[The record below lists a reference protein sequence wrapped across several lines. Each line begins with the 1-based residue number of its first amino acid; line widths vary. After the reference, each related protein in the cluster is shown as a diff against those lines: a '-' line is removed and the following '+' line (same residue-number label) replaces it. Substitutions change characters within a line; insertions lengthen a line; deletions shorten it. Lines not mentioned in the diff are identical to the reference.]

1 MSPLLLFG
9 AYGVLVFLAMY
20 LFIYIPNK
28 KKQKKVREFHDS
40 IVPGDVVIT
49 IGGVVGTVLRRDGE
63 YVTLL
68 VDEKKEV
75 TIQVVLY
82 AIGQM
87 KEKKALT
94 VS

>member
-28 KKQKKVREFHDS
+28 KKQRKVKELHDS
-40 IVPGDVVIT
+40 IAPGDVVVT
-49 IGGVVGTVLRRDGE
+49 IGGIVGTVVKRDGE

-68 VDEKKEV
+68 VDAEKEV

-82 AIGQM
+82 AVGQI
-87 KEKKALT
+87 KEKK
-94 VS
+94 

>member
-9 AYGVLVFLAMY
+9 AYGVLVFVAMY

-28 KKQKKVREFHDS
+28 KKQRKMKELHDS
-40 IVPGDVVIT
+40 ITPGDVVIT
-49 IGGVVGTVLRRDGE
+49 IGGIVGTVVKRDGE

-68 VDEKKEV
+68 VDEEKGA

-82 AIGQM
+82 AIGQR
-87 KEKKALT
+87 KEKKA
-94 VS
+94 

>member
-28 KKQKKVREFHDS
+28 KKQRKVKELHDS
-40 IVPGDVVIT
+40 ITPGDVVIT
-49 IGGVVGTVLRRDGE
+49 IGGIVGTVVKRDGE

-68 VDEKKEV
+68 VDAEKEV

-82 AIGQM
+82 AIGQI
-87 KEKKALT
+87 KEKKA
-94 VS
+94 

>member
-28 KKQKKVREFHDS
+28 KKQRKIKELHDS

-49 IGGVVGTVLRRDGE
+49 IGGIVGTVVKREGE

-68 VDEKKEV
+68 ADKEKDV

-82 AIGQM
+82 AIGQI
-87 KEKKALT
+87 KEKKA
-94 VS
+94 

>member
-28 KKQKKVREFHDS
+28 KKQRKVKELHDS
-40 IVPGDVVIT
+40 IAPGDVVVT
-49 IGGVVGTVLRRDGE
+49 IGGIVGTIVKRDGE

-68 VDEKKEV
+68 VDAEKEV

-82 AIGQM
+82 AVGQI
-87 KEKKALT
+87 KEKK
-94 VS
+94 

>member
-9 AYGVLVFLAMY
+9 AYGVLVFVAMY

-28 KKQKKVREFHDS
+28 KKQRKMKELHDS
-40 IVPGDVVIT
+40 ITPGDVVIT
-49 IGGVVGTVLRRDGE
+49 IGGIVGTVVKRDGE

-68 VDEKKEV
+68 VDEEKEA

-82 AIGQM
+82 AIGQR
-87 KEKKALT
+87 KEKKA
-94 VS
+94 